1 MLSPRA
7 LLLLFAMFLL
17 GAASRMLS
25 KLNVEGLL
33 LGLSSDFWAGV
44 CGGISLACGLWL
56 IATIVSQHIVSSR
69 RSP

>member
-7 LLLLFAMFLL
+7 MLLLFAMFVL

-25 KLNVEGLL
+25 KLNVEGFF

-44 CGGISLACGLWL
+44 CGGISIACGLWL
-56 IATIVSQHIVSSR
+56 IATIVSHIVSSR
-69 RSP
+69 QSP